1 MMYKKYYGVYDLCEG
16 ALRVGFVYTDYKTA
30 IRDVAMGIMEIT
42 NDPEIL
48 ELDEYDYETIIEM
61 HNFQIVEIPRIVA
74 KKIKDWDP
82 YFVNNQLGSFYY
94 GEF

>member
-30 IRDVAMGIMEIT
+30 IRDVAIGIMEIT

-61 HNFQIVEIPRIVA
+61 HISRLLKYLVLWLRKLRIG
-74 KKIKDWDP
+74 ILTLWTT
-82 YFVNNQLGSFYY
+82 N
-94 GEF
+94 

>member
-30 IRDVAMGIMEIT
+30 IRDVAIGIMEIT

-61 HNFQIVEIPRIVA
+61 HISRLLKYLVLWLRKLRIG
-74 KKIKDWDP
+74 I
-82 YFVNNQLGSFYY
+82 LTL
-94 GEF
+94 

>member
-1 MMYKKYYGVYDLCEG
+1 MMYKKYYGVYDLCAG
-16 ALRVGFVYTDYKTA
+16 LLRVGFVYPNYKKA
-30 IRDVAMGIMEIT
+30 IRDVAIGIMEIT

-61 HNFQIVEIPRIVA
+61 HNFKIVEIPRIVA
-74 KKIKDWDP
+74 KKIKNKDP
-82 YFVNNQLGSFYY
+82 YFVSMDRDAFYY